1 MESVPEFA
9 ILFEEISGRNLLHS
23 LSFAPRVLYSP
34 FHLAFLLCVVPY
46 SKYRCRAASLLGLF
60 FFLSP
65 SPPISS
71 CVFLKMVSGA
81 ILFLKLLH
89 FATEGKH
96 SHAVFFPESFT
107 FFLPSSLSK
116 INYTVPA

>member
-23 LSFAPRVLYSP
+23 LSFAPHVLYSP

-46 SKYRCRAASLLGLF
+46 SKYSCRTASLLGLF
-60 FFLSP
+60 FSFSLSP
-65 SPPISS
+65 YIFV
-71 CVFLKMVSGA
+71 CFLKMVSGA